1 MELALIVKYAKLI
14 AGIAV
19 AVVIA
24 GLVALAFEK
33 TYTHGYNVAKA
44 AGDASLSGYKALV
57 AQGDAKAASDAF
69 GRYATDVKR
78 GQVAEAGFINVQTAS
93 AGQAEAIK
101 EQIDGVTQPH
111 TQPAS
116 LVASQSSSTV
126 TPVYSCVFSR
136 GFVRLW
142 NAAAG
147 IADDSDRALQGA
159 SGTGAASDRSSSDAT
174 TDSGVSQADILDW
187 FVDYAN
193 RAHGTE
199 NKLKGV
205 RAALPSQQ

>member
-1 MELALIVKYAKLI
+1 MTRGQAAESGFLNVQSAATDQS
-14 AGIAV
+14 
-19 AVVIA
+19 
-24 GLVALAFEK
+24 VALKEHIDDVVQPPVLRPSRAV
-33 TYTHGYNVAKA
+33 GVQSVA
-44 AGDASLSGYKALV
+44 
-57 AQGDAKAASDAF
+57 
-69 GRYATDVKR
+69 
-78 GQVAEAGFINVQTAS
+78 
-93 AGQAEAIK
+93 
-101 EQIDGVTQPH
+101 
-111 TQPAS
+111 
-116 LVASQSSSTV
+116 TV

-147 IADDSDRALQGA
+147 IADDSDRALPG
-159 SGTGAASDRSSSDAT
+159 GTDPGAAADGSGSDAT

>member
-1 MELALIVKYAKLI
+1 MELSLIVKYAKAL

-33 TYTHGYNVAKA
+33 TYAHGYNVAKA
-44 AGDASLSGYKALV
+44 LGDKSLSDYKASISQ
-57 AQGDAKAASDAF
+57 ASTQAASDAF
-69 GRYATDVKR
+69 GRYAADVTR
-78 GQVAEAGFINVQTAS
+78 GQAAESGFINVQTAS
-93 AGQAEAIK
+93 AGQVTALK
-101 EQIDGVTQPH
+101 EQIDGVTQPPVR
-111 TQPAS
+111 PAHPAT
-116 LVASQSSSTV
+116 VQSVKTA

-147 IADDSDRALQGA
+147 IADDSDRALQAGT
-159 SGTGAASDRSSSDAT
+159 GTGAAADGPSTDAT

-193 RAHGTE
+193 RTHGTE

-205 RAALPSQQ
+205 RAALPAQQ